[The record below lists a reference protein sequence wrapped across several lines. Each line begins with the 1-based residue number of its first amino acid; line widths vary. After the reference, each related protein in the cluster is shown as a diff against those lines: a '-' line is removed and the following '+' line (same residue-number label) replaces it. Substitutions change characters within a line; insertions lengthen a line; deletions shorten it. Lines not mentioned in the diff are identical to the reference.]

1 MKYPRSPKDPVGG
14 IVYFGRMVDK
24 IRLMAAGEL
33 HPDLQE
39 NLGTGFDQR
48 TVNFLGLD
56 YPSLKNRVLEG
67 GSDDEVLEWCF
78 QKGTQPTDEQI
89 QVWNAYMF
97 KRGWRDDLSDRLASR
112 KKEGGLENRDDIQTM
127 FNYIDADEGRAIL

>member
-24 IRLMAAGEL
+24 IRLMAAGDL

-48 TVNFLGLD
+48 AVNFLGVEYAD
-56 YPSLKNRVLEG
+56 LKTRVLEG

-78 QKGTQPTDEQI
+78 QKGTRPTEEQI
-89 QVWNAYMF
+89 QVWNGYMF
-97 KRGWRDDLSDRLASR
+97 KRGWRDDLSDRLANR

-127 FNYIDADEGRAIL
+127 FNYIDADEGR

>member
-1 MKYPRSPKDPVGG
+1 MKYPRSPKDPIGG

-48 TVNFLGLD
+48 TVNFLGVY
-56 YPSLKNRVLEG
+56 YPDLKNRVLEG
-67 GSDDEVLEWCF
+67 GSNDEVLEWCF
-78 QKGTQPTDEQI
+78 QKGTRPTDEQI
-89 QVWNAYMF
+89 QVWNGYMS
-97 KRGWRDDLSDRLASR
+97 KRGWSDDLSARLASR
-112 KKEGGLENRDDIQTM
+112 KKEGGLEHRDDIQTM
-127 FNYIDADEGRAIL
+127 FDYIDADEGRAIL

>member
-24 IRLMAAGEL
+24 IRLMAAGDL

>member
-24 IRLMAAGEL
+24 IRLMAAGDL

-48 TVNFLGLD
+48 AVNFLGLD

-78 QKGTQPTDEQI
+78 QKGTRPTDEQI

>member
-127 FNYIDADEGRAIL
+127 FNYIDADEGRVNL

>member
-14 IVYFGRMVDK
+14 IVYFSRMVDK

-33 HPDLQE
+33 HTDLQE

-48 TVNFLGLD
+48 AVNFLGVD
-56 YPSLKNRVLEG
+56 YPHLKNRVLEG

-78 QKGTQPTDEQI
+78 QKGTRPTDEQI

-97 KRGWRDDLSDRLASR
+97 KRGWRDDLSDRLVSR
-112 KKEGGLENRDDIQTM
+112 KKEGGLESRDDIQTM
-127 FNYIDADEGRAIL
+127 FNYIDADEGRAVL

>member
-14 IVYFGRMVDK
+14 IFYFGRMLDK
-24 IRLMAAGEL
+24 IRLMAAGDL

-48 TVNFLGLD
+48 AVNFLGLD

>member
-24 IRLMAAGEL
+24 IRLMAVAEL

-48 TVNFLGLD
+48 AVNFLGLD

-78 QKGTQPTDEQI
+78 QKGTRPTDEQI

-97 KRGWRDDLSDRLASR
+97 KRGWRDDLSARLASR

>member
-24 IRLMAAGEL
+24 IRLMAADEL

-48 TVNFLGLD
+48 TVNFLGVEYAD
-56 YPSLKNRVLEG
+56 LKNRVLEG

-78 QKGTQPTDEQI
+78 QKGTRPTEEQI

>member
-24 IRLMAAGEL
+24 IRLMAAGDL
-33 HPDLQE
+33 LPDLQE

-112 KKEGGLENRDDIQTM
+112 KKEGGLEDRDDIQTM

>member
-48 TVNFLGLD
+48 AVNFLGVD
-56 YPSLKNRVLEG
+56 YPDLKNRVLEG

-78 QKGTQPTDEQI
+78 QKGTRPTDEQI
-89 QVWNAYMF
+89 QVWNGYMS

-112 KKEGGLENRDDIQTM
+112 KIEGGLENRDDIQTM
-127 FNYIDADEGRAIL
+127 FNYIDADEGRAVL

>member
-33 HPDLQE
+33 HTDLQE

-48 TVNFLGLD
+48 AVNFLGVD
-56 YPSLKNRVLEG
+56 YPHLKNRVLEG

-78 QKGTQPTDEQI
+78 QKGTRPTDEQI

-112 KKEGGLENRDDIQTM
+112 KNEGGLENRDDIQTM
-127 FNYIDADEGRAIL
+127 FNYIDADEGRAVL